1 MNAKKLLHRVDK
13 NPKHSML
20 VLNSSSAIMFTGNKL
35 SMIQHDNVTNDQLEI
50 QVLNKSSNSIQ
61 RAMFYPKDCCEV
73 AFLSG
78 HKNRHAVDGT
88 NPANQSRLVVLSQ
101 YLSTWF
107 YACQV
112 VSRISEPSTVRTQNR
127 HIKMLPPL
135 NSTKHH
141 TGRKLAVREIPM
153 RIWKMHKKRFYS

>member
-35 SMIQHDNVTNDQLEI
+35 SMIQYDNVTNDQLEI

-73 AFLSG
+73 AFLL
-78 HKNRHAVDGT
+78 GT
-88 NPANQSRLVVLSQ
+88 Q
-101 YLSTWF
+101 
-107 YACQV
+107 
-112 VSRISEPSTVRTQNR
+112 
-127 HIKMLPPL
+127 K
-135 NSTKHH
+135 
-141 TGRKLAVREIPM
+141 
-153 RIWKMHKKRFYS
+153 